1 MTLQPGDMLE
11 TAIWCD
17 GTETEK
23 LKDRFETDLQ
33 ASLAGMADAE
43 GVIIGPLI
51 MTEKKPGE
59 DRVPPVP
66 DEIHGPDVMLLVGE
80 AQVIGEAFQLRERS
94 VASVSEGLFVADLEP
109 KDLERLRTILR
120 RVHRHYNPGKSEL
133 SQEKCDEYINCNG
146 PAAALEALREQ
157 VGVKVH

>member
-80 AQVIGEAFQLRERS
+80 AQVIGEAF
-94 VASVSEGLFVADLEP
+94 VSEGLFVADLEP

-120 RVHRHYNPGKSEL
+120 RVQRHYNPGKSEL

-146 PAAALEALREQ
+146 PDAALEALREQ

>member
-1 MTLQPGDMLE
+1 MTLQPGDVIE

-33 ASLAGMADAE
+33 ASLASMANAE

-80 AQVIGEAFQLRERS
+80 AQVIGEAF
-94 VASVSEGLFVADLEP
+94 VSEGAFVADLEP

-120 RVHRHYNPGKSEL
+120 RVHQSYNPGKPEL

-146 PAAALEALREQ
+146 PDAALEALREQ